1 MDSDAVARSGED
13 EERFLGRLAPLA
25 ATEQHRNQAG
35 GQFLGTNAIVLGSRG
50 RCPAPLPGE
59 LYGNWL
65 EIFGDP
71 CTVDAGESEN
81 VGTTANNGA
90 DGVFIMRK
98 RDCFEDGSVGVGNGH
113 LGIVSPR
120 ARRKPVLRAPWRAQ
134 DHTKR

>member
-1 MDSDAVARSGED
+1 MDGDAVALSGAD
-13 EERFLGRLAPLA
+13 GKRVLGRLAPLA

-35 GQFLGTNAIVLGSRG
+35 GQFLGTNEIVLGSRG

-65 EIFGDP
+65 ELFADP

-81 VGTTANNGA
+81 VATTGSNGA

-98 RDCFEDGSVGVGNGH
+98 CDCFEDGSVGVGNGH
-113 LGIVSPR
+113 RSIVRPR
-120 ARRKPVLRAPWRAQ
+120 ATRKPVLRALCRAQ
-134 DHTKR
+134 YHTKR